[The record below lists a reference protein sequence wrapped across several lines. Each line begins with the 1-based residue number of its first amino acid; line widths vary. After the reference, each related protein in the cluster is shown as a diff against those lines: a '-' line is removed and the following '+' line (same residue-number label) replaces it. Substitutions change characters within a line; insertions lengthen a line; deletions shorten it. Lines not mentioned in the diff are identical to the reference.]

1 MNVFLR
7 LTLNSS
13 AVFAQYFSA
22 VFRIFLKWHSRCSQ
36 NHLYY
41 FNHDEWLI
49 CVKNMCETLFNNKSQ
64 RNFCI
69 YNCWAHFQYKTPHWS
84 VVMKQKGRR
93 RMLVLSVWELTR
105 NYLNGIFSHIKWMMC
120 MCVFVHERTRSFSLH
135 FFSNTHQSVGWWSA
149 CIFRV
154 ISSLWKNCQ
163 SHIRIING
171 NFCILTQHPREM
183 YWVGVIIIFV
193 YANILATESPTNQ
206 TNSIANYKYSNKR
219 IRSWNCF
226 RPQWSYM
233 WEYPLTIPLKLC
245 SDRER
250 LGDVQNIMIRSTLY
264 VSLLVELCVSGKRG
278 SFDNTGLWTTWWH
291 FSNETYH

>member
-1 MNVFLR
+1 
-7 LTLNSS
+7 
-13 AVFAQYFSA
+13 
-22 VFRIFLKWHSRCSQ
+22 
-36 NHLYY
+36 
-41 FNHDEWLI
+41 
-49 CVKNMCETLFNNKSQ
+49 
-64 RNFCI
+64 
-69 YNCWAHFQYKTPHWS
+69 
-84 VVMKQKGRR
+84 
-93 RMLVLSVWELTR
+93 MLVLSVWELTR
-105 NYLNGIFSHIKWMMC
+105 NYLNGTFSHIKWMMC
-120 MCVFVHERTRSFSLH
+120 MCVFVHERIRSFSLH

-149 CIFRV
+149 CIFSA

-250 LGDVQNIMIRSTLY
+250 LGDVHNIMIRSTLY